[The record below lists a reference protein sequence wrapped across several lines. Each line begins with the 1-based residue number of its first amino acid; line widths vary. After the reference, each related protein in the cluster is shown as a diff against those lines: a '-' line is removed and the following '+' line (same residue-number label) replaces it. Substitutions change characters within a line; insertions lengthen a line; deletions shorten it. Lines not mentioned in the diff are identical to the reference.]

1 MAARRER
8 PPGPQSAIVDLFL
21 ANVRDGPS
29 LRWQSL
35 DAFNFD
41 DLAALCD
48 CRWPGPAS
56 TQKCS
61 SRDLSPRAAKD
72 IPMRIV
78 IFVPTDVHSLELAG
92 LMDVFAEANAR
103 VGKNFYDVAVTAEEA
118 GSIRCA
124 SGLRVLP
131 DCTFDAYPDDPDTL
145 LVAGSAGV
153 PRSPGRQVIDW
164 LTNTVPETRRYGSV
178 CTGAFLLGEAGL
190 LAGRRVTTHWQFAS
204 LLGERFPEAQV
215 ESDRVFVRD
224 GAMITSAGS
233 SAAIDLGLS
242 LVEED
247 LGREVALYVARR
259 LVVFLKRPGD
269 QSQFSV
275 HLAAQASDR
284 SRLHKVQEYIL
295 NHATA
300 DLSVTALAKIA
311 AMSARNFTRVFSQE
325 VGITP
330 SDYVDLTRI
339 DVARFLLE
347 GSRLSI
353 TLIAERCG
361 FGSASAMRRA
371 FLSHVGVTPSDYR
384 DRFRTSGEGAR
395 SSLSENG

>member
-1 MAARRER
+1 
-8 PPGPQSAIVDLFL
+8 
-21 ANVRDGPS
+21 
-29 LRWQSL
+29 
-35 DAFNFD
+35 
-41 DLAALCD
+41 
-48 CRWPGPAS
+48 
-56 TQKCS
+56 
-61 SRDLSPRAAKD
+61 
-72 IPMRIV
+72 MRIV

-103 VGKNFYDVAVTAEEA
+103 VGKTFYEVAIVAEDDRT
-118 GSIRCA
+118 IRCA

-131 DCTFDAYPDDPDTL
+131 DCAFDAYPGCPDTL
-145 LVAGSAGV
+145 LMAGSVGV
-153 PRSPGRQVIDW
+153 PHPPGRQVIEW
-164 LTNTVPETRRYGSV
+164 LIDIVPEARRYGSV
-178 CTGAFLLGEAGL
+178 CTGAFVLGETGL

-204 LLGERFPEAQV
+204 LLGERFPEARV
-215 ESDRVFVRD
+215 EADRVFVRD

-275 HLAAQASDR
+275 HLAAQAIDR
-284 SRLHKVQEYIL
+284 SRLHKVQQYIL
-295 NHATA
+295 NHPAA

-311 AMSARNFTRVFSQE
+311 AMSARNFTRVFSHE
-325 VGITP
+325 VGISP

-353 TLIAERCG
+353 ALIAERSG
-361 FGSASAMRRA
+361 FGSARAMRRA
-371 FLSHVGVTPSDYR
+371 FVSHFGVTPSDYR
-384 DRFRTSGEGAR
+384 DRFRTSGDGAR
-395 SSLSENG
+395 PSLSENG

>member
-1 MAARRER
+1 
-8 PPGPQSAIVDLFL
+8 
-21 ANVRDGPS
+21 
-29 LRWQSL
+29 
-35 DAFNFD
+35 
-41 DLAALCD
+41 
-48 CRWPGPAS
+48 
-56 TQKCS
+56 
-61 SRDLSPRAAKD
+61 
-72 IPMRIV
+72 MRIV
-78 IFVPTDVHSLELAG
+78 IFVPQDVHSLELAG

-103 VGKNFYDVAVTAEEA
+103 AETSVYDVAVVAEDDRTV
-118 GSIRCA
+118 RCA

-131 DCTFDAYPDDPDTL
+131 DFAFETCPASPDTL
-145 LVAGSAGV
+145 LVAGSVGV
-153 PRSPGRQVIDW
+153 PRSPGLKVIDW
-164 LTNTVPETRRYGSV
+164 LTRMAPQTRRYGSV

-190 LAGRRVTTHWQFAS
+190 LKGRSVTTHWQFAS
-204 LLGERFPEAQV
+204 LLAERFPEAKV
-215 ESDRVFVRD
+215 EGDRVFVRD
-224 GAMITSAGS
+224 GSMITAAGS

-275 HLAAQASDR
+275 HLAAQAVDR
-284 SRLHKVQEYIL
+284 SRLYNVQQYVL
-295 NHATA
+295 NHPAE
-300 DLSVTALAKIA
+300 DLSVTTLAKIA

-325 VGITP
+325 VGISP

-353 TLIAERCG
+353 ASIAEKSG
-361 FGSASAMRRA
+361 FGSARAMRRA

-384 DRFRTSGEGAR
+384 DRFRTSGDGAR
-395 SSLSENG
+395 LTLSDNDRGLS